1 MAGRTTLTAADGHT
15 FDAWRADPEGADS
28 RGGARG
34 GIVMLHAVY
43 GLTSHI
49 GDVCSMFAD
58 GGYAAIAP
66 ALYDR
71 VGSNIVHPY
80 SADGVAAGRVS
91 YGKLG
96 EDDIL
101 ADVAA
106 CVAALRPAGRVAVS
120 GFCTGGTWA
129 WISAAALDVD
139 AAVIFYGSQVA
150 DHLHRTPQC
159 PTVMHYGDKDRIVPM
174 PDVERIRAAHPDIPL
189 HVYPGGQHA
198 FFNPEQASYDEPAAE
213 TALGRSLAFLGQHV
227 AAAP

>member
-1 MAGRTTLTAADGHT
+1 MAEKTTLTAADGHA
-15 FDAWRADPEGADS
+15 FEAWRADPADS
-28 RGGARG
+28 AGAARG
-34 GIVMLHAVY
+34 GIVILHAVY
-43 GLTSHI
+43 GLTGHI
-49 GDVCSMFAD
+49 GDVCRMFAD

-71 VGSNIVHPY
+71 TGKDIVHPY
-80 SADGVAAGRVS
+80 SAEGVQAGRAS
-91 YGKLG
+91 YGKLS

-139 AAVIFYGSQVA
+139 AAVIFYGSQVP
-150 DHLHRTPQC
+150 DHLQRAPQC
-159 PTVMHYGDKDRIVPM
+159 PTILHYGDKDRIVPM
-174 PDVERIRAAHPDIPL
+174 PDVERIRAAHPDLPL

>member
-1 MAGRTTLTAADGHT
+1 MADKITLTAADGHA
-15 FDAWRADPEGADS
+15 FDAWRADPAGETK
-28 RGGARG
+28 G
-34 GIVMLHAVY
+34 GIVLLHAVY

-49 GDVCSMFAD
+49 GDVCRMFAD

-71 VGSNIVHPY
+71 VGSDMVHPY
-80 SADGVAAGRVS
+80 SAEGVQAGRAS

-96 EDDIL
+96 EDNIL

-106 CVAALRPAGRVAVS
+106 CVAALRAAGRVAVS

-159 PTVMHYGDKDRIVPM
+159 PTEMHYGDRDRIVPM
-174 PDVERIRAAHPDIPL
+174 PDVERIRAAHPDLAL

-198 FFNPEQASYDEPAAE
+198 FFNPEQASYDEAAAE

-227 AAAP
+227 AHQG

>member
-1 MAGRTTLTAADGHT
+1 MREAATADKITLGAADGHA
-15 FDAWRADPEGADS
+15 FDAWRADPTGDTKGS
-28 RGGARG
+28 
-34 GIVMLHAVY
+34 IVLLHAVY

-49 GDVCSMFAD
+49 GDVCRMFAD

-71 VGSNIVHPY
+71 VGKDMVHPY
-80 SADGVAAGRVS
+80 SAAGVEAGRGS
-91 YGKLG
+91 YGKLSEG
-96 EDDIL
+96 EIL

-139 AAVIFYGSQVA
+139 AAVIFYGSQIP
-150 DHLHRTPQC
+150 DHLERTPRC
-159 PTVMHYGDKDRIVPM
+159 PTLLHYGDRDRVVPM
-174 PDVERIRAAHPDIPL
+174 PDVEKIRAAHPDIPL

-198 FFNPEQASYDEPAAE
+198 FFNPEQAGHDRAAAA
-213 TALGRSLAFLGQHV
+213 TALARSLAFLGLHV
-227 AAAP
+227 AAR